1 MTDPGPKQ
9 SAPDSAAVTASN
21 PTPAPPKP
29 KASVAGRDERITYRG
44 PLRRWLISPEIGA
57 FIGTVVVWA
66 FLWGNG
72 QTFGTSGT
80 TLNWLDV
87 AAPYGIMATAV
98 ALLMIGGEFDLS
110 AGVMTGA
117 TAMIIGLVSRF
128 FMGEGVHIA
137 WAVLVAFAAAAA
149 IGWFN
154 GYLVIRTG
162 LPSFII
168 TLASFFVLRG
178 LMLVLS
184 KRLASKVYV
193 DQITDQRGAKG
204 FKNWIAHEWR
214 LTDFGWRD
222 PIFLTCVVIGV
233 SLFIYGVL
241 EQAFA
246 RRGSLSTTG
255 LGVAALG
262 VVGTLAGFAALHRTD
277 GVSANVIV
285 GGATALAVAVA
296 VVGIGLSR
304 WEHRA
309 EDGLRAALPRD
320 AMLRLGL
327 GIAGVALAC
336 LLPIPFDRNE
346 RRAVLTWTTSGLR
359 PVLAIA
365 AGLIGVILSA
375 RSVRRGLGER
385 VRAAGMLKLVLF
397 SLYAGLMVMGVALSL
412 LQLTTVQAM
421 RAIGMLLLGSAGVAL
436 ILNARGIAGKADRR
450 WHLVIGVLA
459 SAALVVIGLVS
470 RADASATRFR
480 VVLPT
485 ALVLGAALVLANS
498 VLEYLLVK
506 RTVAVPGADRLSR
519 RLQVAG
525 GLLIVIGSAIRLLF
539 TNFTPAQAAA
549 RRAADQPVPQ
559 NVLRETV
566 LWWLLVAGIGA
577 YVLAKTKWGNWVFA
591 VGGNRDAARAVGVP
605 ADNVKIGL
613 FVVVALC
620 GALAGTLIA
629 LRYGT
634 VQANQGIGLE
644 FEFIIAAVVGGC
656 LMTGGYGSVI
666 GASLGAAILAM
677 STTGF
682 QTVAGWNAD
691 GRFAFLGG
699 VLLVA
704 VLVNTYVRKKAAEAR

>member
-1 MTDPGPKQ
+1 M
-9 SAPDSAAVTASN
+9 N
-21 PTPAPPKP
+21 NPAPQPT
-29 KASVAGRDERITYRG
+29 RDERISYRG

-117 TAMIIGLVSRF
+117 TAMTIGLVSRF
-128 FMGEGVHIA
+128 FMGDGVHIG
-137 WAVLVAFAAAAA
+137 WAILVAFATAAA

-184 KRLASKVYV
+184 KRLAEKVYV
-193 DQITDQRGAKG
+193 DQITDQRGARG
-204 FKNWIAHEWR
+204 FKNWVAHEWR
-214 LTDFGWRD
+214 FTDFGLRN
-222 PIFLTCVVIGV
+222 PIFLTCVILGV
-233 SLFIYGVL
+233 ALFVFGLL
-241 EQAFA
+241 EQAFN
-246 RRGSLSTTG
+246 RRDSLSSTG
-255 LGVAALG
+255 LGVAAAG
-262 VVGTLAGFAALHRTD
+262 VVGSLAGFFALHRTD
-277 GVSANVIV
+277 GVGANFVI
-285 GGATALAVAVA
+285 GGLTACATVVA
-296 VVGIGLSR
+296 VVGLGLAFWQTRPKSEFPR
-304 WEHRA
+304 VPI
-309 EDGLRAALPRD
+309 PRD
-320 AMLRLGL
+320 ALLRLGL
-327 GIAGVALAC
+327 GVAGVGVAC

-346 RRAVLTWTTSGLR
+346 RRAILTWTASGLR

-365 AGLIGVILSA
+365 AGVLGVLLAA

-385 VRAAGMLKLVLF
+385 VRASGWIKLALF
-397 SLYAGLMVMGVALSL
+397 STYAGLMALGLAVSV
-412 LQLTTVQAM
+412 LQMTTVQAL
-421 RAIGMLLLGSAGVAL
+421 RAIGMLLLAAAGVGL
-436 ILNARGIAGKADRR
+436 MLYARGVAGKVDRR
-450 WHLVIGVLA
+450 WHLVIGATAAV
-459 SAALVVIGLVS
+459 ALVVLGLVS
-470 RADASATRFR
+470 RADSSATRFR

-485 ALVLGAALVLANS
+485 ALLLCAAMIAANS
-498 VLEYLLVK
+498 VLEYMLVK
-506 RTVAVPGADRLSR
+506 RTVAVPEADRLSR
-519 RLQVAG
+519 RMQLVG
-525 GLLIVIGSAIRLLF
+525 GLLIVVGSAIRLLF
-539 TNFTPAQAAA
+539 TNYTAAQVAA
-549 RRAADQPVPQ
+549 RKAAGEPVPQ
-559 NVLRETV
+559 NVLRQTV

-605 ADNVKIGL
+605 ADSVKIGL

-620 GALAGTLIA
+620 GALAGMLIA

-682 QTVAGWNAD
+682 QTVAGWNSDA
-691 GRFAFLGG
+691 RFAFLGG

-704 VLVNTYVRKKAAEAR
+704 VLVNTYVRKKASEAR